1 MMLAVALLSVLKR
14 VEVDSRMSPDPLQS
28 KLFPLTKLNSV
39 SLGYSWN
46 HNHLDVL
53 ADLLVEFSK
62 VFDPILAFYF
72 EVGFHTF
79 VSAFSADNNFVAKRE
94 PIIGLTVMQPDLGRK
109 GTPKNCPCPTPRRLI
124 CGYIRT
130 SPSLD
135 YHAVF
140 SIYHPPLHSLTY
152 YKAN

>member
-1 MMLAVALLSVLKR
+1 MLAVALLSALKR
-14 VEVDSRMSPDPLQS
+14 VEADSRMSPDPLQS

-79 VSAFSADNNFVAKRE
+79 VSAFSADNNHGSVLLLS
-94 PIIGLTVMQPDLGRK
+94 GSLLSDLLSCNQTWAGRVHRK
-109 GTPKNCPCPTPRRLI
+109 TAPAPHL
-124 CGYIRT
+124 
-130 SPSLD
+130 
-135 YHAVF
+135 A
-140 SIYHPPLHSLTY
+140 
-152 YKAN
+152 A